1 MHPIL
6 LRIYLRNG
14 NMNKM
19 LLPKVEKLRLGN
31 DRVLSSLG
39 HGTDHPLVNLDFG
52 EVAGKVN
59 N

>member
-1 MHPIL
+1 
-6 LRIYLRNG
+6 
-14 NMNKM
+14 MNKM